1 MTYSKGTRV
10 KHPSKADWGLGEV
23 LEDSRGDL
31 VRIFFVGV
39 GEKTLSL
46 KFVQPK
52 LVPESEA
59 AHSVLD
65 NLKVGKSKGAIKY
78 QSLEASKD
86 YFLEQYVSGFYG
98 ERFTSEERDYKVHA
112 HELAKE
118 LLDAGQLGSFLDSND
133 FDEIC
138 QRALKVANATNLI
151 FPNEKMA
158 LKDGL
163 VAPGS
168 KQQFAVALN
177 DVLHGTAP
185 LQDRFNAFINVL
197 EKIEADKWTTASYF
211 LFITHPDKYM
221 FVKPTVTQHAAELCG
236 FEIYYTPR
244 LNWNTY
250 NLVLRFSE
258 YLRKEL
264 KELEPRDYIDIQTF
278 MWAIAPST

>member
-59 AHSVLD
+59 AHPVLD

-78 QSLEASKD
+78 QSLKASKD

-98 ERFTSEERDYKVHA
+98 ERFTSSERDYKVRA

-118 LLDAGQLGSFLDSND
+118 LLDAGQLETLLQSGD

-163 VAPGS
+163 VTPDS